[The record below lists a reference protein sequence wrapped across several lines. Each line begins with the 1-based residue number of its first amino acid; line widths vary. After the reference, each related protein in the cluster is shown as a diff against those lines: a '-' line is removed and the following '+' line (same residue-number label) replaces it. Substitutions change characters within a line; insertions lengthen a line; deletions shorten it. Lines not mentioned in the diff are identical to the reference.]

1 MEQID
6 ELLQHLQKRFGTRV
20 HLDVSSMPACTIEV
34 ASHLKLMDCR
44 KCLKTANEVRDELIN
59 MGGQV
64 TNTYARETDRYIVY
78 ITPVLVLSRIISTIT
93 SFIDKKQED
102 KKEEKKDDEEQKK
115 DVEESHKNE
124 DEDAGTQTDDGN
136 QQRIQKDKK
145 QQA

>member
-59 MGGQV
+59 MGGQI

-78 ITPVLVLSRIISTIT
+78 ISPVLVLLRIKYLHSHILSI
-93 SFIDKKQED
+93 KNKED
-102 KKEEKKDDEEQKK
+102 KIGRAH
-115 DVEESHKNE
+115 V
-124 DEDAGTQTDDGN
+124 
-136 QQRIQKDKK
+136 
-145 QQA
+145 